1 MRWRSMAVVVG
12 LFTALAVAMVWVLS
26 LQLQAQLRQQLLDRA
41 ELRSLQLADAMTG
54 QTQAFVRLIDAAL
67 LDLRE
72 RWPGDPGAFAREV
85 QKELQA
91 LPPGLAAYVSVVDA
105 QGVVVFN
112 SLGLPG
118 GTSVA
123 DRPHFQ
129 QLRAGGDRLVVGEP
143 VQGRLDGRWLIVV
156 GRPILREGRFD
167 GAVHLLVSADFLA
180 QVLARLTLSEQ
191 DLVALVHP
199 SGRIMARSLDHGAA
213 VGQLLP
219 ADRPFLQDPAAL
231 KGTFFQTGATDGV
244 ARVFG
249 WLRPR
254 PGEMVV
260 VVGLSEASV
269 LKPVDDTRRR
279 AMWLTGVLS
288 LVLVAIGAWIG
299 RLQWRLEQGQE
310 AMRQSRERLRE
321 AQRIAHVGH
330 WRFDAASGQLH
341 WSEEIYRIFGLSAE
355 PAAPGL
361 DAYWPRVHPEDVP
374 RLKQRFHDA
383 LTDDRALDEVHRIVR
398 PDGTERHVRLIGQH
412 DAGAAGRVF
421 HGTLQDVTELRE
433 AQLALQRLNTGLEK
447 RVKAR
452 TAELQ
457 ALNRELESFT
467 YSVSHDL
474 RTPLRSIH
482 GFATLLQETEAGR
495 LSAEGLDF
503 LRRIQDSSR
512 RMGTLITDLLSMA
525 QHSRAEVRHEWVD
538 LSELARSVVAELERA
553 EPQRRVQWDIE
564 PRLMVQADPTLM
576 RVVLQNLLGNAWK
589 YTGQTADACISLRA
603 EGLGEDGQLLFCIR
617 DNGAGFDMA
626 YADQLF
632 QPFKRLHAHHEFE
645 GTGIGLATVARV
657 LQRHGGSIR
666 GEGVVGQGATF
677 CFSVPVE
684 PQRPYADSAGGGR

>member
-12 LFTALAVAMVWVLS
+12 LFTVLAMAIVWTLS
-26 LQLQAQLRQQLLDRA
+26 LRLQAQLRDELLAQA
-41 ELRSLQLADAMTG
+41 ELRALQLADAMGG
-54 QTQAFVRLIDAAL
+54 QILANERL
-67 LDLRE
+67 LDVLLKDLRQQWLDDPDAFADMASRALE
-72 RWPGDPGAFAREV
+72 NLPQGMVTHVAVVNSAGDAVLDVPGDLVPR
-85 QKELQA
+85 
-91 LPPGLAAYVSVVDA
+91 SM
-105 QGVVVFN
+105 
-112 SLGLPG
+112 
-118 GTSVA
+118 A
-123 DRPHFQ
+123 DREHFKA
-129 QLRAGGDRLVVGEP
+129 LRNGGDRLLVGEP
-143 VQGRLDGRWLIVV
+143 VLSRRHGQWVMAV
-156 GRPILREGRFD
+156 GRPILREGVFD
-167 GAVHLLVSADFLA
+167 GAVYLLVPTEFVA
-180 QVLARLTLSEQ
+180 QGLARLTFGDQ
-191 DLVALVHP
+191 DLGAMVHP
-199 SGRIMARSLDHGAA
+199 SGHFLARSRDNAA
-213 VGQLLP
+213 AMGQAVPL
-219 ADRPFLQDPAAL
+219 DRPFMLDTKVLQ
-231 KGTFFQTGATDGV
+231 GTYRQEGSVDGV
-244 ARVFG
+244 PRVLG
-249 WLRPR
+249 WRR
-254 PGEMVV
+254 VQSTGTVV
-260 VVGLSEASV
+260 VVGLDQEAV
-269 LKPVDDTRRR
+269 LQPATAARRS
-279 AMWLTGVLS
+279 ALWLTALLS
-288 LVLVAIGAWIG
+288 LALGSVGTVIGWLLA
-299 RLQWRLEQGQE
+299 RLERGQDE
-310 AMRQSRERLRE
+310 MRQSRERLSE
-321 AQRIAHVGH
+321 AQRIAHLGH
-330 WRFDAASGQLH
+330 WEHHTTSGYVH
-341 WSEEIYRIFGLSAE
+341 WSAEMYRICGHD
-355 PAAPGL
+355 PANFQPSEA
-361 DAYWPRVHPEDVP
+361 AYWQQVHPDDRP
-374 RLKQRFHDA
+374 RLQKLFAEVLALRHDV
-383 LTDDRALDEVHRIVR
+383 DDVHRIAL
-398 PDGTERHVRLIGQH
+398 PDGTERWVRLLCLCPK
-412 DAGAAGRVF
+412 DPRETVF
-421 HGTLQDVTELRE
+421 RGTLQDVTELRLT
-433 AQLALQRLNTGLEK
+433 QLALQRLNTGLEK

-589 YTGQTADACISLRA
+589 YTGQKADARISLRA

>member
-1 MRWRSMAVVVG
+1 MRWRSMVLVVG
-12 LFTALAVAMVWVLS
+12 LFTAVAVAVVWVLS
-26 LQLQAQLRQQLLDRA
+26 LQLQAQLRQQLLERA
-41 ELRSLQLADAMTG
+41 EQRALQLADAMSG
-54 QTQAFVRLIDAAL
+54 QTQAYVRLIDAAL

-72 RWPGDPGAFAREV
+72 RWPDDPDVFAREV

-105 QGVVVFN
+105 QGMVVFN
-112 SLGLPG
+112 SLGVPG

-129 QLRAGGDRLVVGEP
+129 QLRAGGDRLVAGEP

-199 SGRIMARSLDHGAA
+199 SGRIMARSLDHGSA
-213 VGQLLP
+213 VGQQLP
-219 ADRPFLQDPAAL
+219 PDRPFLQDPAAL
-231 KGTFFQTGATDGV
+231 KGTYAQTGATDGV
-244 ARVFG
+244 PRVFG
-249 WLRPR
+249 WVRPR
-254 PGEMVV
+254 PGAMVV

-269 LKPVDDTRRR
+269 LKPLDDTRRR

-321 AQRIAHVGH
+321 AQRIAHLGH
-330 WRFDAASGQLH
+330 WRYDAASGQLH
-341 WSEEIYRIFGLSAE
+341 GSEEVHRIIGLPVGPVA
-355 PAAPGL
+355 GL
-361 DAYWPRVHPEDVP
+361 DAYWQRVHPDDVP
-374 RLKQRFHDA
+374 RLQQRFQEVLSGDG
-383 LTDDRALDEVHRIVR
+383 ALDEVHRIVR

-412 DAGAAGRVF
+412 DADAPGHLF

-433 AQLALQRLNTGLEK
+433 AQLALQRLNAGLEK

-482 GFATLLQETEAGR
+482 GFATLLQESEAER
-495 LSAEGLDF
+495 LSPQGLDF

-512 RMGTLITDLLSMA
+512 RMGALITDLLSMA

-538 LSELARSVVAELERA
+538 LSELARSVAAELERA

-589 YTGQTADACISLRA
+589 YTGQTAHARISLRA
-603 EGLGEDGQLLFCIR
+603 EGLGADGQLHFCVQ

-657 LQRHGGSIR
+657 LQRHGGCIR
-666 GEGVVGQGATF
+666 GEGAVGQGATF

-684 PQRPYADSAGGGR
+684 PQRPYADSGVGDG